1 MRLMARAGIGD
12 RVEGFHAV
20 AAAVQ
25 AGRAKTVRIEQRRLN
40 RPTYTALA
48 DDARSAGARVEFV
61 DDVRDTALTS
71 APQGVVAMC
80 RPKEVVS
87 LEDAVAAT
95 DPAALLVFDHLED
108 QRNLG
113 AAIRS
118 AVAAG
123 FRAAVVPKRRS
134 APIGAAA
141 FKAAAGTLEE
151 VALVEVS
158 SVPEAL
164 RRLGK
169 LGVWRVGLDGGG
181 ERSLFG
187 FDLLAEPVA
196 LVVGAEGKGLHRLTA
211 ERCDAI
217 VRIPHAG
224 PAESLNA
231 SVATALAVF
240 EVSSARGWVS

>member
-1 MRLMARAGIGD
+1 M
-12 RVEGFHAV
+12 
-20 AAAVQ
+20 
-25 AGRAKTVRIEQRRLN
+25 RIEQRRLN
-40 RPTYTALA
+40 RDSYADLA
-48 DDARSAGARVEFV
+48 NEARAAGARVEV
-61 DDVRDTALTS
+61 VNDVRDEALTS

-80 RPKEVVS
+80 RPKPTVS
-87 LEDAVAAT
+87 IEDAVAST
-95 DPAALLVFDHLED
+95 DPAALLVFDHLDD

-123 FRAAVVPKRRS
+123 LRSVVVPRRRS

-151 VALVEVS
+151 VSLVEVS
-158 SVPEAL
+158 SIPEVL
-164 RRLGK
+164 RRLEQ
-169 LGVWRVGLDGGG
+169 LGVWCVGLDGSG

-196 LVVGAEGKGLHRLTA
+196 VVVGAEGSGLHRLTA

-240 EVSSARGWVS
+240 EVSRARGWVS

>member
-1 MRLMARAGIGD
+1 MARAGIGD

-20 AAAVQ
+20 AAAVA
-25 AGRAKTVRIEQRRLN
+25 AGRVSLVRIEQRRLS
-40 RPTYTALA
+40 RDDYKVLA
-48 DDARSAGARVEFV
+48 NNAENAGARVELV
-61 DDVRDTALTS
+61 SDVRDQALTS
-71 APQGVVAMC
+71 APQGVVAVC
-80 RPKEVVS
+80 RPKPTVS
-87 LEDAVAAT
+87 IEDAVAAT
-95 DPAALLVFDHLED
+95 DPPALLVFDHLDD

-123 FRAAVVPKRRS
+123 IRSVIVPKRRS

-151 VALVEVS
+151 VSLVEVS
-158 SVPEAL
+158 SIPEAL
-164 RRLGK
+164 RRLEQ
-169 LGVWRVGLDGGG
+169 LGVWRVGLDGSG

-196 LVVGAEGKGLHRLTA
+196 VVVGAEGSGLHRLTA

-240 EVSSARGWVS
+240 EVSRARGWVS

>member
-1 MRLMARAGIGD
+1 MARAGIGD

-20 AAAVQ
+20 EAAVE
-25 AGRAKTVRIEQRRLN
+25 AGRAKTVRIERRRLG
-40 RPTYTALA
+40 RDDYTALA
-48 DDARSAGARVEFV
+48 TAARSAGARVEYV
-61 DDVRDTALTS
+61 EDVRPEAMTS
-71 APQGVVAMC
+71 APQGIVAVC
-80 RPKEVVS
+80 RPKPTMTIE
-87 LEDAVAAT
+87 EAVRTT

-113 AAIRS
+113 AAVRS

-123 FRAAVVPKRRS
+123 FRAIVVPKRRT

-141 FKAAAGTLEE
+141 FKAAAGTLES
-151 VALVEVS
+151 VGLVEVS
-158 SVPEAL
+158 SIPDAL
-164 RRLGK
+164 RRLEK
-169 LGVWRVGLDGGG
+169 LGVWRVGLDGSG

-187 FDLLAEPVA
+187 FDLLSEPVA
-196 LVVGAEGKGLHRLTA
+196 IVVGAEGKGLHRLTA
-211 ERCDAI
+211 ERCDAV

-240 EVSSARGWVS
+240 EVARARGWVS

>member
-1 MRLMARAGIGD
+1 MARAGIGD

-20 AAAVQ
+20 VAAVE
-25 AGRAKTVRIEQRRLN
+25 AGRVTTLQIEQRRLN
-40 RPTYTALA
+40 SEAYTSLA
-48 DDARSAGARVEFV
+48 GRARATGARVEYV
-61 DDVRDTALTS
+61 HDVRDRSLTS
-71 APQGVVAMC
+71 APQGVIAEC
-80 RPKEVVS
+80 RPKPTTT
-87 LEDAVAAT
+87 LESAVDVT
-95 DPAALLVFDHLED
+95 SPAALLVFDHLED

-113 AAIRS
+113 AAVRS

-123 FRAAVVPKRRS
+123 FEAVVVPKHRS

-141 FKAAAGTLEE
+141 FKAAAGTFET

-158 SVPEAL
+158 SIPEAL
-164 RRLGK
+164 RKLEK
-169 LGVWRVGLDGGG
+169 LGVWRVGLDGSG

-187 FDLLAEPVA
+187 FDLLTEPVA
-196 LVVGAEGKGLHRLTA
+196 IVVGAEGKGLHRLTA

-224 PAESLNA
+224 PVESLNA

-240 EVSSARGWVS
+240 EVSRARGWVS

>member
-1 MRLMARAGIGD
+1 MARAGIGD
-12 RVEGFHAV
+12 RIEGFHAV
-20 AAAVQ
+20 AAAIG
-25 AGRAKTVRIEQRRLN
+25 AGRVSSVRIEQRRLN
-40 RPTYTALA
+40 RDDYKVLA
-48 DDARSAGARVEFV
+48 NDAENAGARVDLV
-61 DDVRDTALTS
+61 NDVRDEALTS
-71 APQGVVAMC
+71 APQGVVAVC
-80 RPKEVVS
+80 RPKPTVS
-87 LEDAVAAT
+87 IEDAVAAT
-95 DPAALLVFDHLED
+95 EPPALLVFDHLDD

-123 FRAAVVPKRRS
+123 FRSVVVPKRRS

-151 VALVEVS
+151 VSLVEVS
-158 SVPEAL
+158 SIPEAL
-164 RRLGK
+164 RRLEQ
-169 LGVWRVGLDGGG
+169 LGVWRVGLDGSG

-196 LVVGAEGKGLHRLTA
+196 IVVGTEGSGLHRLTA

-231 SVATALAVF
+231 AVATALAVF
-240 EVSSARGWVS
+240 EVSRARGWVS

>member
-1 MRLMARAGIGD
+1 MARAGIGD

-20 AAAVQ
+20 QAAVA
-25 AGRAKTVRIEQRRLN
+25 AGRTNTVQIEQRRLN
-40 RPTYTALA
+40 RDSYRELA
-48 DDARSAGARVEFV
+48 DLARSAGARVEIV
-61 DDVRDTALTS
+61 DDVRDAAFTS
-71 APQGVVAMC
+71 APQGVVAVC
-80 RPKEVVS
+80 RPKATVS
-87 LEDAVAAT
+87 LEDAVALS
-95 DPAALLVFDHLED
+95 DPAAVLVFDHLDD

-123 FRAAVVPKRRS
+123 LKSVVVPKRRS

-151 VALVEVS
+151 VSLCEVS
-158 SVPEAL
+158 SIPEAL
-164 RRLGK
+164 RRLEQ
-169 LGVWRVGLDGGG
+169 LGVWRVGLDASG

-187 FDLLAEPVA
+187 FDLLSEPVA
-196 LVVGAEGKGLHRLTA
+196 VVVGAEGAGLHRLTA
-211 ERCDAI
+211 ERCDAL

-240 EVSSARGWVS
+240 EVSRARGWVS

>member
-1 MRLMARAGIGD
+1 MARAGIGD

-20 AAAVQ
+20 DAAVK
-25 AGRAKTVRIEQRRLN
+25 AGRVSTVRIEQRRLA
-40 RPTYTALA
+40 RDEYKALA
-48 DDARSAGARVEFV
+48 NAAVDAGARVEFV
-61 DDVRDTALTS
+61 ADVRDGALTS
-71 APQGVVAMC
+71 APQGVVAVC
-80 RPKEVVS
+80 RPKATVS
-87 LEDAVAAT
+87 LEDAVATT
-95 DPAALLVFDHLED
+95 DPPALLVFDHLDD

-113 AAIRS
+113 AAVRS

-123 FRAAVVPKRRS
+123 LKAVVVPTRRS

-151 VALVEVS
+151 VSLVEVS
-158 SVPEAL
+158 SIPEAL
-164 RRLGK
+164 RRLEK
-169 LGVWRVGLDGGG
+169 LGVWRVGLDGSGD
-181 ERSLFG
+181 RSLFG

-196 LVVGAEGKGLHRLTA
+196 IVVGSEGAGLHRLTA

-240 EVSSARGWVS
+240 EVSRARGWVS

>member
-1 MRLMARAGIGD
+1 MARAGIGD

-20 AAAVQ
+20 DAAVK
-25 AGRAKTVRIEQRRLN
+25 AGRASTVRIEQRRLN
-40 RPTYTALA
+40 RDEYKALA
-48 DDARSAGARVEFV
+48 NSARDAGARVEFV
-61 DDVRDTALTS
+61 DDVRDEALTS
-71 APQGVVAMC
+71 APQGVVAVC
-80 RPKEVVS
+80 RPKATVS
-87 LEDAVAAT
+87 LEDAVATT
-95 DPAALLVFDHLED
+95 DPPALLVFDHLDD

-123 FRAAVVPKRRS
+123 LKSVVVPTRRS

-151 VALVEVS
+151 VSLVEVS
-158 SVPEAL
+158 SIPEAL
-164 RRLGK
+164 RRLES
-169 LGVWRVGLDGGG
+169 LGVWRVGLDGSG

-196 LVVGAEGKGLHRLTA
+196 IVVGAEGAGLHRLTA

-240 EVSSARGWVS
+240 EVSRARGWVS

>member
-1 MRLMARAGIGD
+1 MARAGIGD

-20 AAAVQ
+20 DAAVK
-25 AGRAKTVRIEQRRLN
+25 AGRAISVHIEQRRLKGGA
-40 RPTYTALA
+40 YTGLA
-48 DDARSAGARVEFV
+48 DAARSSGAEVEYV
-61 DDVRDTALTS
+61 SDVRDDALTS
-71 APQGVVAMC
+71 APQGVVAVC
-80 RPKEVVS
+80 RPKQTVS
-87 LEDAVAAT
+87 IEDAVATT
-95 DPAALLVFDHLED
+95 DPAALLVFDHLDD

-113 AAIRS
+113 ASIRS

-123 FRAAVVPKRRS
+123 LRSVVVPKRRA

-151 VALVEVS
+151 VSLVEVS
-158 SVPEAL
+158 SIPEAL
-164 RRLGK
+164 RRLEQ
-169 LGVWRVGLDGGG
+169 LGVWCVGLDGRG

-196 LVVGAEGKGLHRLTA
+196 VVVGAEGSGLHRLTA

-231 SVATALAVF
+231 SVATAIAVF
-240 EVSSARGWVS
+240 EVSRARGWVS

>member
-1 MRLMARAGIGD
+1 MARAGIGD

-48 DDARSAGARVEFV
+48 DDARSAGARVEYV
-61 DDVRDTALTS
+61 DDVRDIALTS

-80 RPKEVVS
+80 RPIDVVS

-95 DPAALLVFDHLED
+95 DPAAVLVFDHLED

-113 AAIRS
+113 ASIRS

-123 FRAAVVPKRRS
+123 LRAAVVPKRRS

-151 VALVEVS
+151 IALVEVS

-169 LGVWRVGLDGGG
+169 LGVWRVGLDGSG
-181 ERSLFG
+181 EQSLFG
-187 FDLLAEPVA
+187 FELLSEPVA
-196 LVVGAEGKGLHRLTA
+196 LVVGAEGEGLHRLTA

-240 EVSSARGWVS
+240 EVSRARGWVS

>member
-1 MRLMARAGIGD
+1 MARAGIGD

-20 AAAVQ
+20 AAAVA
-25 AGRAKTVRIEQRRLN
+25 AGRVSLVRVEQRRLS
-40 RPTYTALA
+40 RDDYKVLA
-48 DDARSAGARVEFV
+48 NDAETAGARVELIS
-61 DDVRDTALTS
+61 DVRDQALTS
-71 APQGVVAMC
+71 APQGVIAVC
-80 RPKEVVS
+80 RPKPTVS
-87 LEDAVAAT
+87 IEDAVAVT
-95 DPAALLVFDHLED
+95 DPPALLVFDHLDD

-123 FRAAVVPKRRS
+123 VRSVVVPKRRS

-151 VALVEVS
+151 ASLVEVS
-158 SVPEAL
+158 SIPEVL
-164 RRLGK
+164 RRLEQ
-169 LGVWRVGLDGGG
+169 LGVWRVGLDGAG

-196 LVVGAEGKGLHRLTA
+196 IVVGAEGSGLHRLTA

-231 SVATALAVF
+231 SVATALAMF
-240 EVSSARGWVS
+240 EVSRARGWVS

>member
-1 MRLMARAGIGD
+1 MARAGIGD
-12 RVEGFHAV
+12 RVEGYHAV
-20 AAAVQ
+20 VAAVE
-25 AGRAKTVRIEQRRLN
+25 AGRARTVRIERRRLN
-40 RPTYTALA
+40 RDEYTQLA
-48 DDARSAGARVEFV
+48 DRARDAGARVEYV
-61 DDVRDTALTS
+61 QDVRPEAMTT
-71 APQGVVAMC
+71 APQGVVAEC
-80 RPKEVVS
+80 RPKGVIS
-87 LEDAVAAT
+87 LEAAAEAT

-113 AAIRS
+113 AAVRS

-123 FRAAVVPKRRS
+123 FKAIVVPKRRT

-141 FKAAAGTLEE
+141 FKAAAGTLER
-151 VALVEVS
+151 VGLVEVS
-158 SVPEAL
+158 SIPDAL
-164 RRLGK
+164 RRLEK
-169 LGVWRVGLDGGG
+169 LRVWAVGLDGSG

-196 LVVGAEGKGLHRLTA
+196 VVVGAEGKGLHRLTA

-224 PAESLNA
+224 PVESLNA

-240 EVSSARGWVS
+240 EVSRARGWVS

>member
-1 MRLMARAGIGD
+1 MARAGIGD

-20 AAAVQ
+20 SAAVS
-25 AGRAKTVRIEQRRLN
+25 AGRASTVRIEQRRLN
-40 RPTYTALA
+40 RDDYKVLA
-48 DDARSAGARVEFV
+48 NDAQNAGARVELV
-61 DDVRDTALTS
+61 DDVRDGALTS
-71 APQGVVAMC
+71 APQGVVAVC
-80 RPKEVVS
+80 RPKPTVS

-95 DPAALLVFDHLED
+95 SPPALLVFDHLDD

-123 FRAAVVPKRRS
+123 IKAVVVPTRRS

-151 VALVEVS
+151 ISLVEVS
-158 SVPEAL
+158 SIPEAL
-164 RRLGK
+164 RRLEQ
-169 LGVWRVGLDGGG
+169 LGVWRVGLDGAG

-196 LVVGAEGKGLHRLTA
+196 VVVGAEGAGLHRLTA

-231 SVATALAVF
+231 SVAAALAVF
-240 EVSSARGWVS
+240 EVSRARGWVS

>member
-1 MRLMARAGIGD
+1 MARAGIGD
-12 RVEGFHAV
+12 RVEGYHAV

-25 AGRAKTVRIEQRRLN
+25 AGRVTVARIEQRRLS
-40 RPTYTALA
+40 RDEYKILA
-48 DDARSAGARVEFV
+48 TDAENAGARVEV
-61 DDVRDTALTS
+61 VSDVRDQALTT
-71 APQGVVAMC
+71 APQGVVAVC
-80 RPKEVVS
+80 RPKPTVS
-87 LEDAVAAT
+87 MKEAVAAT
-95 DPAALLVFDHLED
+95 DPPALLVFDHLDD

-113 AAIRS
+113 AAVRS

-123 FRAAVVPKRRS
+123 IKAVVVPKRRS

-151 VALVEVS
+151 VSLVEVS
-158 SVPEAL
+158 SIPEAL
-164 RRLGK
+164 RRLEQ
-169 LGVWRVGLDGGG
+169 LGVWRVGLDGAG

-196 LVVGAEGKGLHRLTA
+196 VVVGAEGAGLHRLTA

-240 EVSSARGWVS
+240 EVARARGWVS

>member
-1 MRLMARAGIGD
+1 MARAGIGD

-20 AAAVQ
+20 DAAVK
-25 AGRAKTVRIEQRRLN
+25 AGRAISVRIEQRRLKGGA
-40 RPTYTALA
+40 YTGLA
-48 DDARSAGARVEFV
+48 DAARSSGAEVEYV
-61 DDVRDTALTS
+61 SDVRDDALTS
-71 APQGVVAMC
+71 APQGVVAVC
-80 RPKEVVS
+80 RPKQTVS
-87 LEDAVAAT
+87 IEDAVATT
-95 DPAALLVFDHLED
+95 DPAALLVFDHLDD

-123 FRAAVVPKRRS
+123 LRSVVVPKRRA

-151 VALVEVS
+151 VSLVEVTS
-158 SVPEAL
+158 IPEAL
-164 RRLGK
+164 RRLEQ
-169 LGVWRVGLDGGG
+169 LGVWRVGLDGRG

-196 LVVGAEGKGLHRLTA
+196 VVVGAEGSGLHRLTA

-240 EVSSARGWVS
+240 EVSRARGWVS

>member
-1 MRLMARAGIGD
+1 MARAGIGD

-20 AAAVQ
+20 AAAVL
-25 AGRAKTVRIEQRRLN
+25 AGRAKTVRIERRRLN
-40 RPTYTALA
+40 REAYTALA
-48 DDARSAGARVEFV
+48 DDARSAGARVEYV
-61 DDVRDTALTS
+61 DDVRDIALTS
-71 APQGVVAMC
+71 APQGVVAEC
-80 RPKEVVS
+80 RPKETVS
-87 LEDAVAAT
+87 MEDAVAAT
-95 DPAALLVFDHLED
+95 DPSALLVFDHLED

-113 AAIRS
+113 ASIRS

-123 FRAAVVPKRRS
+123 FKAAVVPKRRS

-158 SVPEAL
+158 SIPEAL
-164 RRLGK
+164 RRLEK
-169 LGVWRVGLDGGG
+169 LGVWRVGLDGAG

-196 LVVGAEGKGLHRLTA
+196 VVVGAEGKGLHRLTA
-211 ERCDAI
+211 ERCDVI
-217 VRIPHAG
+217 VQIPHAG

-240 EVSSARGWVS
+240 EVSRARGWVS

>member
-1 MRLMARAGIGD
+1 MARAGIGD

-20 AAAVQ
+20 AAAVK
-25 AGRAKTVRIEQRRLN
+25 AGRARFVRIEQRRLKGGA
-40 RPTYTALA
+40 YTGLA
-48 DDARSAGARVEFV
+48 DAARSSGAEVEYV
-61 DDVRDTALTS
+61 NDVRDHALTS
-71 APQGVVAMC
+71 APQGVVAVCEPMQT
-80 RPKEVVS
+80 VS
-87 LEDAVAAT
+87 IEDAVAVT
-95 DPAALLVFDHLED
+95 QPAALLVFDHLDD

-123 FRAAVVPKRRS
+123 LRSIVVPKRRA

-141 FKAAAGTLEE
+141 FKAAAGTLE
-151 VALVEVS
+151 VVSLVEVS
-158 SVPEAL
+158 SIPESL
-164 RRLGK
+164 RRLEQ
-169 LGVWRVGLDGGG
+169 LGVWRVGLDGLG

-187 FDLLAEPVA
+187 FELLAEPVA
-196 LVVGAEGKGLHRLTA
+196 VVVGAEGAGLHRLTA

-240 EVSSARGWVS
+240 EVSRARGWVS

>member
-1 MRLMARAGIGD
+1 MARAGIGD

-20 AAAVQ
+20 RAAVA
-25 AGRAKTVRIEQRRLN
+25 AGRAIAVQVEQRRMS
-40 RPTYTALA
+40 RDSYRDLA
-48 DDARSAGARVEFV
+48 DVARATGTRVEIV
-61 DDVRDTALTS
+61 DDVRDAAFTS
-71 APQGVVAMC
+71 APQGVVAVC
-80 RPKEVVS
+80 RPKPTVS
-87 LEDAVAAT
+87 LEDAVATT
-95 DPAALLVFDHLED
+95 DPPAVLVFDHLDD

-123 FRAAVVPKRRS
+123 LRAVVVPSRRS

-141 FKAAAGTLEE
+141 FKAAAGTLED
-151 VALVEVS
+151 VSLVEVS
-158 SVPEAL
+158 SIPEAL
-164 RRLGK
+164 RRLEQ
-169 LGVWRVGLDGGG
+169 LGVWRVGLDAAG

-196 LVVGAEGKGLHRLTA
+196 VVVGAEGTGLHHLTA
-211 ERCDAI
+211 ARCDAL

-240 EVSSARGWVS
+240 EVSRARGWVS

>member
-1 MRLMARAGIGD
+1 MARAGIGD

-20 AAAVQ
+20 AAAVA
-25 AGRAKTVRIEQRRLN
+25 AGRASLVRVEQRRLS
-40 RPTYTALA
+40 RDDYKVLA
-48 DDARSAGARVEFV
+48 NDAETAGARVELIS
-61 DDVRDTALTS
+61 DVRDQALTS
-71 APQGVVAMC
+71 APQGVIAVC
-80 RPKEVVS
+80 RPKPTVS
-87 LEDAVAAT
+87 IEDAVAVT
-95 DPAALLVFDHLED
+95 DPPALLVFDHLDD

-123 FRAAVVPKRRS
+123 VRSVVVPKRRS

-151 VALVEVS
+151 VSLVEVS
-158 SVPEAL
+158 SIPEVL
-164 RRLGK
+164 RRLEQ
-169 LGVWRVGLDGGG
+169 LGVWRVGLDGAG

-196 LVVGAEGKGLHRLTA
+196 IVVGAEGSGLHRLTA

-231 SVATALAVF
+231 SVATALAMF
-240 EVSSARGWVS
+240 EVSRARGWVS

>member
-1 MRLMARAGIGD
+1 MARAGIGD

-20 AAAVQ
+20 AAAVA
-25 AGRAKTVRIEQRRLN
+25 AGRAKTVRIEQRRLS
-40 RPTYTALA
+40 RDSYSALA
-48 DDARSAGARVEFV
+48 DEARSKGARVEYV
-61 DDVRDTALTS
+61 PDVRDEAMTT
-71 APQGVVAMC
+71 APQGVVAVC
-80 RPKEVVS
+80 RPKGTITI
-87 LEDAVAAT
+87 EDAVRAT

-113 AAIRS
+113 AAVRS

-123 FRAAVVPKRRS
+123 FKAVVVPKRRS

-141 FKAAAGTLEE
+141 FKSAAGTLEA
-151 VALVEVS
+151 VGLVEVS
-158 SVPEAL
+158 SIPEAL
-164 RRLGK
+164 RQLEK
-169 LGVWRVGLDGGG
+169 LGVWRVGLDGAG

-196 LVVGAEGKGLHRLTA
+196 VVVGAEGKGLHRLTA

-240 EVSSARGWVS
+240 EVSRARGWVS